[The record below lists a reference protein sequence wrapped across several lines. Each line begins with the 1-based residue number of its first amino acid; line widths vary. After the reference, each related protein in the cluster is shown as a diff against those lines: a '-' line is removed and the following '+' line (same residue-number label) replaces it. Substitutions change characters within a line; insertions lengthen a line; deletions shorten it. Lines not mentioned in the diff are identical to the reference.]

1 MWDRIVLAHGAARD
15 GPKMTNPSRPHLIR
29 AVGLFSLTAIA
40 VNGTVGSGIFILP
53 AQVAKFLGPAGLA
66 AYVIAA
72 SAMCLI
78 VLCFAEVATLF
89 DRSGG
94 PYLYARAAFG
104 DLIGFEIGWMLLLAR
119 LTSIAAIS
127 NAFAAYLGFFW
138 PTAAAGAGR
147 VIVITASLGILAYV
161 NFRGVK
167 HGTWMNNLLT
177 VSKLATLLVFVVAG
191 LFLLDPNRPP
201 AWSLPQP
208 AALQQASFLLI
219 FAFGGF
225 EFAVVPGEEIERPK
239 RNLPI
244 ALLSAIG
251 IVTVF
256 YVLIQFVAQSTL
268 PDLAN
273 SATPLAS
280 AARRFLGPLGGVL
293 LTVGAVL
300 STTGTNSALMLVTP
314 RILFAMAEGC
324 QLPLIFAGVH
334 SRYRTPYVSI
344 IAAAVLGW
352 ASAMYS
358 GFAALAAISAIAR
371 LLYYI
376 ATCVALVV
384 LRRKMPDVA
393 RGFRVPGGAII
404 PVAAVALSIWL
415 LMGSTRTQISISAA
429 ALVAGA
435 IVYWCYQWS
444 LTSAK
449 RRAARAA
456 LPSRAR

>member
-1 MWDRIVLAHGAARD
+1 M
-15 GPKMTNPSRPHLIR
+15 
-29 AVGLFSLTAIA
+29 
-40 VNGTVGSGIFILP
+40 VGSGIYVLP

-66 AYVIAA
+66 AYMLAA
-72 SAMCLI
+72 VAICLI

-104 DLIGFEIGWMLLLAR
+104 DLVGFEIGWMLLLAR
-119 LTSIAAIS
+119 LTSMAAIS

-138 PTAAAGAGR
+138 PAAAAGAGR
-147 VIVITASLGILAYV
+147 VIVITASLGLLAFV

-177 VSKLATLLVFVVAG
+177 VSKLAPLFIFVVAG
-191 LFLLDPNRPP
+191 VFLLDPNRPP

-208 AALQQASFLLI
+208 AALQQASLLLI

-225 EFAVVPGEEIERPK
+225 EFAVVPGEEIQQPK

-251 IVTVF
+251 AVAVL
-256 YVLIQFVAQSTL
+256 YVLIQFVAQGTL
-268 PDLAN
+268 PDLAT

-280 AARRFLGPLGGVL
+280 ASRRFLGPLGGVL
-293 LTVGAVL
+293 LTVGAIL

-314 RILFAMAEGC
+314 RILFAMAEGG
-324 QLPLIFAGVH
+324 QLPQIFAVVH
-334 SRYRTPYVSI
+334 PRFRTPYISI
-344 IAAAVLGW
+344 VAAALLGW

-376 ATCVALVV
+376 ATCVALLV
-384 LRRKMPDVA
+384 LRRKMPEAV

-404 PVAAVALSIWL
+404 PLAAVALSIWL
-415 LMGSTRTQISISAA
+415 LMGSTKAQISISAA
-429 ALVAGA
+429 TLLAGA
-435 IVYWCYQWS
+435 IVYWGYQRS
-444 LTSAK
+444 VAFSQ
-449 RRAARAA
+449 
-456 LPSRAR
+456 SRATRDAKTLAG

>member
-1 MWDRIVLAHGAARD
+1 M
-15 GPKMTNPSRPHLIR
+15 PQRPDLIR

-40 VNGTVGSGIFILP
+40 VNGMVGSGIYVLP

-66 AYVIAA
+66 AYMLAA
-72 SAMCLI
+72 VAICLI

-104 DLIGFEIGWMLLLAR
+104 DLVGFEIGWMLLLAR
-119 LTSIAAIS
+119 LTSMAAIS

-138 PTAAAGAGR
+138 PEAAAGAGR
-147 VIVITASLGILAYV
+147 VIVITASLGLLAFV

-177 VSKLATLLVFVVAG
+177 VSKLAPLFIFVVAG
-191 LFLLDPNRPP
+191 VFLLDPNRPL
-201 AWSLPQP
+201 AWSVPQP
-208 AALQQASFLLI
+208 SALQQASLLLI

-225 EFAVVPGEEIERPK
+225 EFAVVPGEEIQQPK

-251 IVTVF
+251 VVAVL
-256 YVLIQFVAQSTL
+256 YVLIQFVAQGTL
-268 PDLAN
+268 PDLAT

-280 AARRFLGPLGGVL
+280 ASRRFLGPLGGVL
-293 LTVGAVL
+293 LTVGAIL

-314 RILFAMAEGC
+314 RILFAMAEGG
-324 QLPLIFAGVH
+324 QLPQIFAGVH
-334 SRYRTPYVSI
+334 PRFRTPYISI
-344 IAAAVLGW
+344 VAAAVLGW

-376 ATCVALVV
+376 ATCVALLV
-384 LRRKMPDVA
+384 LRRKMPEAV

-404 PVAAVALSIWL
+404 PLAAVALSIWL
-415 LMGSTRTQISISAA
+415 LMGSTKAQISISAA
-429 ALVAGA
+429 TLLAGA
-435 IVYWCYQWS
+435 IVYWGYQRS
-444 LTSAK
+444 VASSQ
-449 RRAARAA
+449 RRATRDAKTLAG
-456 LPSRAR
+456 

>member
-1 MWDRIVLAHGAARD
+1 M
-15 GPKMTNPSRPHLIR
+15 
-29 AVGLFSLTAIA
+29 
-40 VNGTVGSGIFILP
+40 VGSGIFVLP

-72 SAMCLI
+72 LAIGLI

-119 LTSIAAIS
+119 LTSMAAIS

-138 PTAAAGAGR
+138 PAAATGIGR
-147 VIVITASLGILAYV
+147 VIVITASLGTLALV

-167 HGTWMNNLLT
+167 QGTWMNNLLT
-177 VSKLATLLVFVVAG
+177 VSKLAPLLVFIIAG
-191 LFLLDPNRPP
+191 VFLLDPNRPP

-208 AALQQASFLLI
+208 SALQQASLLLI

-225 EFAVVPGEEIERPK
+225 EFAVVAGEEILQPK

-244 ALLSAIG
+244 ALLSAIVV
-251 IVTVF
+251 VTVV
-256 YVLIQFVAQSTL
+256 YVLIQYVAQGTL
-268 PDLAN
+268 PDLAT

-280 AARRFLGPLGGVL
+280 ASRRFLGPLGGVL
-293 LTVGAVL
+293 LTAGAVL

-314 RILFAMAEGC
+314 RILFAMAEGR
-324 QLPLIFAGVH
+324 QLPQIFAEVH
-334 SRYRTPYVSI
+334 PRYRTPHISI
-344 IAAAVLGW
+344 VAAAVLGW

-376 ATCVALVV
+376 ATCIALLV
-384 LRRKMPDVA
+384 LRRKMPEVA
-393 RGFRVPGGAII
+393 RGFSVPGGAII

-415 LMGSTRTQISISAA
+415 LMGSTRTQISISAGT
-429 ALVAGA
+429 LVAGA
-435 IVYWCYQWS
+435 VVYWGYQWS
-444 LTSAK
+444 LSSAE
-449 RRAARAA
+449 RRTGRAAKAA
-456 LPSRAR
+456 AD

>member
-1 MWDRIVLAHGAARD
+1 VCGIESSL
-15 GPKMTNPSRPHLIR
+15 PQRPDLIR

-40 VNGTVGSGIFILP
+40 VNGTVGSGIFVLP
-53 AQVAKFLGPAGLA
+53 AQVAKFLGPAALA

-72 SAMCLI
+72 VAVCLI

-104 DLIGFEIGWMLLLAR
+104 GLVGFEIGWMLLVAR

-138 PTAAAGAGR
+138 PAAATGAGR
-147 VIVITASLGILAYV
+147 VIVITASLGVLTIT

-167 HGTWMNNLLT
+167 QGTWVNNVLT
-177 VSKLATLLVFVVAG
+177 VSKLAALLVFIVAG

-251 IVTVF
+251 VVTVF

-314 RILFAMAEGC
+314 RILFAMAEGR
-324 QLPLIFAGVH
+324 QLPQIFARVH
-334 SRYRTPYVSI
+334 PRYRTPYVSI
-344 IAAAVLGW
+344 VAAALLGW

-376 ATCVALVV
+376 ATCVALLV

-415 LMGSTRTQISISAA
+415 LMGSTRTQISISAST
-429 ALVAGA
+429 LVAGA
-435 IVYWCYQWS
+435 IVYWAYQRY
-444 LTSAK
+444 LASAQ
-449 RRAARAA
+449 RSGRQPAISNPA
-456 LPSRAR
+456 

>member
-1 MWDRIVLAHGAARD
+1 VCGIESSL
-15 GPKMTNPSRPHLIR
+15 PQRPDLIR

-40 VNGTVGSGIFILP
+40 VNGTVGSGIFVLP
-53 AQVAKFLGPAGLA
+53 AQVAAFLGPAALA

-72 SAMCLI
+72 VAVCLI

-104 DLIGFEIGWMLLLAR
+104 GLVGFEIGWMLLVAR

-138 PTAAAGAGR
+138 PAAATGVGR
-147 VIVITASLGILAYV
+147 VIVITAALAILTV
-161 NFRGVK
+161 INFRGVK
-167 HGTWMNNLLT
+167 QGTCVNNVLT
-177 VSKLATLLVFVVAG
+177 VSKLATLAVFIVAG
-191 LFLLDPNRPP
+191 MFLLEPNRPP
-201 AWSLPQP
+201 AWSLPP
-208 AALQQASFLLI
+208 PGALQQASFLLI

-244 ALLSAIG
+244 ALLSAIA

-268 PDLAN
+268 PDLAT

-280 AARRFLGPLGGVL
+280 AAHRFLGPLGGVL
-293 LTVGAVL
+293 LTAGAVL

-314 RILFAMAEGC
+314 RILFAMAEGR
-324 QLPLIFAGVH
+324 QLPQIFAGVH
-334 SRYRTPYVSI
+334 PRYRTPYVSI
-344 IAAAVLGW
+344 VAAAVLGW

-376 ATCVALVV
+376 ATCVALLV
-384 LRRKMPDVA
+384 LRRKMPDVE
-393 RGFRVPGGAII
+393 RGFRVPGGPTI
-404 PVAAVALSIWL
+404 PLAAVALSIWL
-415 LMGSTRTQISISAA
+415 LMGSTKTQISISAA
-429 ALVAGA
+429 TLVAGA
-435 IVYWCYQWS
+435 IVYWSYQRS
-444 LTSAK
+444 LAAAERRLAHAAK
-449 RRAARAA
+449 NTAG
-456 LPSRAR
+456 

>member
-1 MWDRIVLAHGAARD
+1 
-15 GPKMTNPSRPHLIR
+15 MTSPSRPHLIR

-104 DLIGFEIGWMLLLAR
+104 DLVGFEIGWMLLLAR

-138 PTAAAGAGR
+138 APAAAGAGR
-147 VIVITASLGILAYV
+147 VIVITASLGALAYV

-177 VSKLATLLVFVVAG
+177 VSKLAALLV
-191 LFLLDPNRPP
+191 DPNRPP

-244 ALLSAIG
+244 ALLSAIA

-314 RILFAMAEGC
+314 RILFAMAEGR
-324 QLPLIFAGVH
+324 QLPRIFAGVH
-334 SRYRTPYVSI
+334 PRYRTPYVSI
-344 IAAAVLGW
+344 VAAAALGW

-376 ATCVALVV
+376 ATCVALLV

-415 LMGSTRTQISISAA
+415 LMGSTKLQISISAA
-429 ALVAGA
+429 TLVAGA
-435 IVYWCYQWS
+435 VVYWCYQRS
-444 LTSAK
+444 LASAE
-449 RRAARAA
+449 RRVARAT
-456 LPSRAR
+456 LPSSAR